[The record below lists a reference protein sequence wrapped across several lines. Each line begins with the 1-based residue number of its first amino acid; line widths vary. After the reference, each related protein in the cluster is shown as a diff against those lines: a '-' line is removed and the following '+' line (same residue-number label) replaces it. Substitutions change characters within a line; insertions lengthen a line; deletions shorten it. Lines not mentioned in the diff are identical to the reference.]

1 MPILWHPNIA
11 WKNTKKQTLNILVEQ
26 HCKKTMVT
34 DKCSVT
40 STLDLS
46 TVHHYILLGHTFAL
60 HCIAI
65 GPYDKSNGTQHI
77 V

>member
-1 MPILWHPNIA
+1 
-11 WKNTKKQTLNILVEQ
+11 
-26 HCKKTMVT
+26 MVT